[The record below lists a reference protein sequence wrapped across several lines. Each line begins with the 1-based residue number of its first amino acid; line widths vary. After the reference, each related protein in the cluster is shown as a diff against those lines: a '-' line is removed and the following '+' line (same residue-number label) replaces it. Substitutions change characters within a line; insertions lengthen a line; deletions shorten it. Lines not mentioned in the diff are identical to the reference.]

1 MKPKPPQPPSP
12 EVLAR
17 MLKLIDSGEAPTP
30 VLARYMAEKDIKA
43 LAARC
48 RMGKNAKS
56 VAKRSR
62 EITAKH
68 GIPGA
73 WLGLTETRRRAS

>member
-1 MKPKPPQPPSP
+1 MYKPPKPPSP
-12 EVLAR
+12 EVLAK
-17 MLKLIDSGEAPTP
+17 MLKLLDSGEAPTP
-30 VLARYMAEKDIKA
+30 VLARYMADDAIKK

-48 RMGKNAKS
+48 RMGKKAKS
-56 VAKRSR
+56 IAARSR

-73 WLGLTETRRRAS
+73 WLNLTGTKRRAS